1 VLTDKLALVMD
12 RYAFVHG
19 VTLELRM
26 EKPFRAGVRGFVA
39 ALGSLALFAWLAG
52 QVLRGQT
59 IQFDDAIRNAMHSV
73 ASPTLT
79 WVFRALSEL
88 GAPRFLLPL
97 GLVMTCWLLSAGR
110 RHAAVVFFI
119 AVMGGEVFDQVL
131 KYLFRRPR
139 PEAFFG
145 LSQPMGYSFPSGHSV
160 VACCFYGVAAAILT
174 VRMASRGA
182 RAATWTAAALLALG
196 IGLSRIYLG
205 VHYPSDVLAGYAAAI
220 IWVAALRTLYLWW
233 RRRPTRDSNT

>member
-1 VLTDKLALVMD
+1 MGLHCNYEMK
-12 RYAFVHG
+12 
-19 VTLELRM
+19 
-26 EKPFRAGVRGFVA
+26 KPFRAGLWGFLA
-39 ALGSLALFAWLAG
+39 ALGSLVLFAWLAG

-59 IQFDDAIRNAMHSV
+59 FQFDEAIRNALHSG
-73 ASPTLT
+73 ASPALT
-79 WVFRALSEL
+79 WFFRALSEL

-97 GLVMTCWLLSAGR
+97 GLLMTCWLVSAGR
-110 RHAAVVFFI
+110 RHAAVIFFI
-119 AVMGGEVFDQVL
+119 AVMGGEILDQVL

-145 LSQPMGYSFPSGHSV
+145 LAQPLGYSFPSGHSV

-174 VRMASRGA
+174 VRMTSQPA
-182 RAATWTAAALLALG
+182 RAATWTAAALLAFG

-205 VHYPSDVLAGYAAAI
+205 VHYPSDVLAGFAAAI
-220 IWVAALRTLYLWW
+220 IWVAAVRASYRWW